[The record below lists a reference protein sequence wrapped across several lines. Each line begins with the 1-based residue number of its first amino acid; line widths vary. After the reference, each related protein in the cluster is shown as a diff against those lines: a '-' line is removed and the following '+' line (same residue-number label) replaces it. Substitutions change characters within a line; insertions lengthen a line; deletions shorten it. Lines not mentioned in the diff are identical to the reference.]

1 MGDWKHAA
9 KTLLF
14 GSKLNV
20 LLICIPVALI
30 CAASDAGNG
39 VIFFF
44 ALASICPL
52 AERLGFITEQLAMY
66 TNPTVGG
73 LLNASF
79 GNATEVIVSIAGLRA
94 GLLRVVQLS
103 LLGSVLSNMLLVLG
117 CAFLAGGTRYKE
129 QVFNVTG
136 VGVNITLLM
145 LAVLAQTLPAILTA
159 SHTGLKGSRSG
170 LALSRFTSF
179 VMLSMYGAFLYFQ
192 LVSHKEIYDDDDDES
207 DKASDGPDGSELL
220 ELPPAGRLSSGQDV
234 EGGASA
240 DKKAEEAKKADDDD
254 DELVFTFK
262 GAIACLAAVTVL
274 IAVLSELLVSSI
286 EGAAE
291 AWDMPLPFISVI
303 LLPIVGNA
311 AEHASAVIFALHNKM
326 DLAIGIAVGSSTQI
340 ALLVMPAC
348 VLLSAAMGKPLGL
361 DLEPFETA
369 SLLLSVRMLAFT
381 VVGGRANWLKGAAL
395 VAAYLV
401 LGAAYVV
408 HDDPLL
414 TAEHQNSG

>member
-1 MGDWKHAA
+1 MSELQNEIDEKAVAENEEENENSGEENEESGESGGEEEPAVD
-9 KTLLF
+9 
-14 GSKLNV
+14 GS
-20 LLICIPVALI
+20 
-30 CAASDAGNG
+30 
-39 VIFFF
+39 
-44 ALASICPL
+44 
-52 AERLGFITEQLAMY
+52 
-66 TNPTVGG
+66 
-73 LLNASF
+73 
-79 GNATEVIVSIAGLRA
+79 
-94 GLLRVVQLS
+94 
-103 LLGSVLSNMLLVLG
+103 
-117 CAFLAGGTRYKE
+117 
-129 QVFNVTG
+129 
-136 VGVNITLLM
+136 
-145 LAVLAQTLPAILTA
+145 
-159 SHTGLKGSRSG
+159 
-170 LALSRFTSF
+170 
-179 VMLSMYGAFLYFQ
+179 
-192 LVSHKEIYDDDDDES
+192 DDDE
-207 DKASDGPDGSELL
+207 
-220 ELPPAGRLSSGQDV
+220 
-234 EGGASA
+234 
-240 DKKAEEAKKADDDD
+240 
-254 DELVFTFK
+254 DELVLTFK

-274 IAVLSELLVSSI
+274 IAVLSELLVDSI

-311 AEHASAVIFALHNKM
+311 AEHASAVIFALHNKV

-369 SLLLSVRMLAFT
+369 SLLLSVLMLAFT

>member
-1 MGDWKHAA
+1 MGDWKDAA
-9 KTLLF
+9 KALLF

-20 LLICIPVALI
+20 LLICIPIALI
-30 CAASDAGNG
+30 CAAADAGNG
-39 VIFFF
+39 IIFFF

-129 QVFNVTG
+129 QLFNVTG

-192 LVSHKEIYDDDDDES
+192 LVSHKDIYDDDDES
-207 DKASDGPDGSELL
+207 DKASDGPDGPESL
-220 ELPPAGRLSSGQDV
+220 EQPPAGRLSSGQDI
-234 EGGASA
+234 EGGSA
-240 DKKAEEAKKADDDD
+240 AEKKAEDAKKSDD
-254 DELVFTFK
+254 DEDELVLTFK

-274 IAVLSELLVSSI
+274 IAVLSELLVDSI

-311 AEHASAVIFALHNKM
+311 AEHASAVIFALHNKV

-369 SLLLSVRMLAFT
+369 SLLLSVLMLAFT

-414 TAEHQNSG
+414 TAEHKNSG

>member
-1 MGDWKHAA
+1 M
-9 KTLLF
+9 
-14 GSKLNV
+14 NV

-30 CAASDAGNG
+30 CAAADAGNG
-39 VIFFF
+39 IIFFF

-129 QVFNVTG
+129 QQFNVTG

-179 VMLSMYGAFLYFQ
+179 VMLSMYAAFLYFQ
-192 LVSHKEIYDDDDDES
+192 LVSHKEIYDDDDES
-207 DKASDGPDGSELL
+207 DKASDGPDGPESL
-220 ELPPAGRLSSGQDV
+220 EQPPAGRLSSGQDL
-234 EGGASA
+234 ENGASAGA
-240 DKKAEEAKKADDDD
+240 DKKAEDAKKGDD
-254 DELVFTFK
+254 DEDELVLTFK

-274 IAVLSELLVSSI
+274 IAVLSELLVASI

-311 AEHASAVIFALHNKM
+311 AEHASAVIFALHNKV

-340 ALLVMPAC
+340 ALLVTPAC

-369 SLLLSVRMLAFT
+369 SLLLSVLMLAFT